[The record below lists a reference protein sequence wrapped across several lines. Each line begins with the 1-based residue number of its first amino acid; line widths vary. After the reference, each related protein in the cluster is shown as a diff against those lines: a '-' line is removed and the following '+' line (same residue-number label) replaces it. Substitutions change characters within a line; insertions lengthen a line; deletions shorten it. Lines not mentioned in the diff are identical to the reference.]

1 MNAPR
6 VAVLGFPSDKGQGGG
21 FTLLSR
27 IGPSLVVGGG
37 ALAWIEDLHAED
49 APRRERWLREG
60 VTLIPLHPIRNPLR
74 RWRDAHRG
82 FFTGCETAID
92 AFKPDIII
100 IASGTDRPSP
110 HDNWQLKRDLAARYT
125 RGGTRLI
132 LMHQLSEAGQWI
144 VPDSPVAREWL
155 EWQRTAD
162 FHQFVSDATW
172 RETEA
177 NFGFPLRGEVV
188 RNNYNVPYND
198 PPPWPDSD
206 TTLRLAFTGR
216 FDIHQKGLDLLLN
229 AFARPAL
236 INLPGWTCDLYGSG
250 SASLM
255 IENRIRQLG
264 LTDRVFVR
272 GRVNDIRAVWAE
284 HHAIVMPSRAE
295 GLSLSLCEAM
305 LCERPAV
312 AVLVGGTAD
321 LLIAGETGWAAY
333 PDAEHLAQ
341 QLTLMLDAHLTGR
354 LREMGLAAGLRA
366 RATFPA
372 NPEATYVAQLCA
384 LAQRSA

>member
-1 MNAPR
+1 
-6 VAVLGFPSDKGQGGG
+6 
-21 FTLLSR
+21 
-27 IGPSLVVGGG
+27 
-37 ALAWIEDLHAED
+37 
-49 APRRERWLREG
+49 
-60 VTLIPLHPIRNPLR
+60 
-74 RWRDAHRG
+74 
-82 FFTGCETAID
+82 
-92 AFKPDIII
+92 
-100 IASGTDRPSP
+100 
-110 HDNWQLKRDLAARYT
+110 
-125 RGGTRLI
+125 
-132 LMHQLSEAGQWI
+132 MHQLSEAGQWI

-272 GRVNDIRAVWAE
+272 GRVNDIR
-284 HHAIVMPSRAE
+284 
-295 GLSLSLCEAM
+295 
-305 LCERPAV
+305 
-312 AVLVGGTAD
+312 
-321 LLIAGETGWAAY
+321 